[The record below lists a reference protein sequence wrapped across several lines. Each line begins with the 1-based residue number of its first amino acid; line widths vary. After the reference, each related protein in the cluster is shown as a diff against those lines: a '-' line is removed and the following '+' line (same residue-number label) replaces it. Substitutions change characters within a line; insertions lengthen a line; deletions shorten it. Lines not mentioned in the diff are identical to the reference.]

1 MATAT
6 GRWGRRLGETLSPRA
21 LAAFYP
27 AKFRTEGALQLAYRG
42 AILIWL
48 FAIITQPLI
57 SIVVWRTVARSQGG
71 SAGGFTE
78 GQYAAYF
85 IILMV
90 VNQLTFSWHMW
101 EMGWRVQ
108 SGQYSGI
115 LLRPMHPIHND
126 IVENLV
132 FKALTLVPL
141 TPVVIVFSIIFE
153 AEYDWKL
160 PNLLA
165 LPLAIALAALLLFL
179 LEWTIGLLAF
189 WITKTNALFQLYSS
203 VYFFLAGFIAPL
215 SLLPEPARIAA
226 SILPFRWILSFP
238 VEMARGASDG
248 RDILIGFGM
257 QLLWIGILLVTL
269 RLVWRHAVS
278 RYSAVG
284 A

>member
-1 MATAT
+1 MAAIERPP
-6 GRWGRRLGETLSPRA
+6 GRGETFSPRA
-21 LAAFYP
+21 LGTFYA
-27 AKFRTEGALQLAYRG
+27 AKFQTEIALQLAYRG

-48 FAIITQPLI
+48 FAICSQPLI
-57 SIVVWRTVARSQGG
+57 SIVVWTTVARSQGG

-78 GQYAAYF
+78 GGYAAYF

-108 SGQYSGI
+108 SGQFSGI
-115 LLRPMHPIHND
+115 LLRPMHPIHSD
-126 IVENLV
+126 IVANLA
-132 FKALTLVPL
+132 FKALTLIPL
-141 TPVVIVFSIIFE
+141 APVVVIFSIVFD
-153 AEYDWKL
+153 AEYNWKL
-160 PNLLA
+160 LNMAAVGP
-165 LPLAIALAALLLFL
+165 AIVLAALLLFV
-179 LEWTIGLLAF
+179 LEWTIGLAAF

-203 VYFFLAGFIAPL
+203 LSFFLAGFIAPL

-238 VEMARGASDG
+238 VEMALGTSGPREIAT
-248 RDILIGFGM
+248 GFGM
-257 QLLWIGILLVTL
+257 QLLWIGLCLGIL
-269 RLVWRHAVS
+269 RLVWGRAAS